1 MARQVS
7 GSDASL
13 LAVIEAGQVARPR
26 LMSWNEWQQWRS
38 GVGRLPT
45 QMADGYTVSK
55 KGESDLWRATMAH
68 FYGPDWA
75 MMAMSAGL

>member
-55 KGESDLWRATMAH
+55 KDESDLWRATMAH
-68 FYGPDWA
+68 FYGPD
-75 MMAMSAGL
+75 